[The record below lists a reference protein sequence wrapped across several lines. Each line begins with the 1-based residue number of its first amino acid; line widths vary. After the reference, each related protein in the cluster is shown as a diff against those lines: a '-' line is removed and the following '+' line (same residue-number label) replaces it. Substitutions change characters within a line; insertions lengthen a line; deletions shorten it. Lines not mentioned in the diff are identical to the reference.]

1 MPAPPPPAGG
11 SQPPSRPRRRTT
23 QPPSSP
29 SSPSLPHHHTPSTPS
44 GLRQSRT
51 ASSDSDPETSPTD
64 HVEQGGDDYTNNESK
79 PASPC
84 LQQIPESSIPRSDDQ
99 PGGLS
104 LPQTQDS
111 TAATTTT
118 TTTTG
123 LGLSHSPPSLPHPDP
138 IAPNPAPEIKTS
150 SVLYDESTSLLH
162 SERAHD
168 GPCNHGTFSPRAVSP
183 PLQHLHAESERNS
196 LLGSEASDAVSENQS
211 STPRKLWKRAFSRVI
226 KNKKMATSSALAQ
239 RHGIEYSWS
248 MFLSYYIPCLTWMR
262 QYQWSWL
269 IGDLTAAITMASMYL
284 PMALSYAENLAHV
297 APIGGLYAFVFQP
310 FLYALLGSCPQM
322 VVGPEAAGSL
332 LIGSIVKANIDG
344 GKGEDDN
351 AILHSKIAG
360 VAVGLAGASVFIM
373 GLGRFG
379 FVDNVLSRPFL
390 RGFISSIGV
399 VIFIDQLTPVLGLN
413 KLAASLPNIPHHT
426 TVDKFIFIVTH
437 LGQGHRL
444 SGIIGIVSFVIIMV
458 LREIKRRLQPRYPTV
473 AYFPD
478 RLVVVVLS
486 AFLAYFLDW
495 EGKGV
500 EILGKVEAPSGHVFT
515 FRNPFQLSH
524 LPHIREAMG
533 TSFLIGMLGFFE
545 SSVAAKS
552 LGDTDTIDGMQLSPN
567 RELIALGTANIVG
580 ACFMAL
586 PAFGGYGRS
595 KVNKSTG
602 GKTPMSSIFVSIITV
617 VCILYLLSW
626 FYYLPKPV
634 LSALIMVVAYSLI
647 EEIPEDLFFFVKIRG
662 WKELS
667 LMSVIVLV
675 TVLFSLNL
683 GIAIGIGLSLLE
695 VVRHA
700 TRPRI
705 QILGRVPNSDRFANA
720 EEHPE
725 QVEFIEGC
733 LIVKIPEPLTFAN
746 TGDLKS
752 RLRRIERY
760 GTNMAHPALP
770 RLRPQHSNRNIIF
783 DIHGVTS
790 MDGSGTQVLEE
801 IVRKYRQQGV
811 RVFFSRAPSRNHKVW
826 KLLEWSGIVALVGG
840 EHLFVDDIQDALR
853 MAESAHIDAPGR
865 EADCGATLVA

>member
-1 MPAPPPPAGG
+1 MPAPPPPASG

-23 QPPSSP
+23 QPPSQ
-29 SSPSLPHHHTPSTPS
+29 PHHHSPSTPS

-51 ASSDSDPETSPTD
+51 ASDSWSNHPDHVDDNPNSDSSDESVPAEPHQQQETLQVPLLGSEDSSAAPRPSRPT
-64 HVEQGGDDYTNNESK
+64 ET
-79 PASPC
+79 
-84 LQQIPESSIPRSDDQ
+84 
-99 PGGLS
+99 
-104 LPQTQDS
+104 
-111 TAATTTT
+111 
-118 TTTTG
+118 
-123 LGLSHSPPSLPHPDP
+123 PSLLH
-138 IAPNPAPEIKTS
+138 
-150 SVLYDESTSLLH
+150 DETTSLLPRG
-162 SERAHD
+162 RAHD
-168 GPCNHGTFSPRAVSP
+168 GPCNHGTFSPRATSP
-183 PLQHLHAESERNS
+183 PLREFQAESERTS
-196 LLGSEASDAVSENQS
+196 LLGSDGSATLGE
-211 STPRKLWKRAFSRVI
+211 TPPPPPAGRWRRTFSKMV
-226 KNKKMATSSALAQ
+226 KSKKMATSSALAQ
-239 RHGIEYSWS
+239 QHGVDYSWS
-248 MFLSYYIPCLTWMR
+248 MFLSYYVPCLTWMR
-262 QYQWSWL
+262 QYKWSWL
-269 IGDLTAAITMASMYL
+269 TGDLTAAIAMASMYL

-297 APIGGLYAFVFQP
+297 APISGLYAFVFNP
-310 FLYALLGSCPQM
+310 LVYALLGSCPQM

-332 LIGSIVKANIDG
+332 LVGSIIKSNVDVG
-344 GKGEDDN
+344 QGGEDD
-351 AILHSKIAG
+351 AVLHAKIAG

-390 RGFISSIGV
+390 RGFISSIGF
-399 VIFIDQLTPVLGLN
+399 VILIDQLTPVLGLN
-413 KLAASLPNIPHHT
+413 KVATDVPSVPHRS
-426 TVDKFIFIVTH
+426 TVDKLVFVFTH
-437 LGQGHRL
+437 LGQWHKL
-444 SGIIGIVSFVIIMV
+444 SGIIGIVSFVVIMV
-458 LREIKRRLQPRYPTV
+458 LREIKRRIQPRYPGV

-478 RLVVVVLS
+478 RLLVVVLS
-486 AFLAYFLDW
+486 AALAYFLGW

-500 EILGKVEAPSGHVFT
+500 EVLGKVEAPSGHLFT

-524 LPHIREAMG
+524 LSHIREALG

-552 LGDTDTIDGMQLSPN
+552 LGDTDVIEGMQLSPN
-567 RELIALGTANIVG
+567 RELIALGAANMIG
-580 ACFMAL
+580 ACFMSL
-586 PAFGGYGRS
+586 PGFGGYGRS

-617 VCILYLLSW
+617 ICILFLLPW

-647 EEIPEDLFFFVKIRG
+647 EEIPGDLVFFVRIKG

-667 LMSVIVLV
+667 LIAVIVLV
-675 TVLFSLNL
+675 TMFFSLNL

-733 LIVKIPEPLTFAN
+733 LIVKIPEPLTFTN
-746 TGDLKS
+746 TGDLKG

-770 RLRPQHSNRNIIF
+770 RLRPHDSNRNVIF

-811 RVFFSRAPSRNHKVW
+811 RVFFSRAPGHDHKVW
-826 KLLEWSGIVALVGG
+826 KLLERSGIVALVGG

-853 MAESAHIDAPGR
+853 MAESEAPGGY
-865 EADCGATLVA
+865 EADHEAPSPA